1 MRTIFTDESVF
12 SQIKEKS
19 RNAYIKSWE
28 DFKNYL
34 AGHNFEECH
43 PGEEDII
50 SFFNHLR
57 LEKKMAT
64 SSIWTI
70 YSYINSV
77 MKRKY
82 GWKLQSLPRI
92 TMTIKGYEEDTKNK
106 AAIFEEDDLRRFWT
120 MKMDSAYWTVR
131 RAIAITA
138 YFGGLRMVECMD
150 LALEKIIR
158 GPEGFTITHT
168 RAKQRSDK
176 MSTKFL
182 VPQEGGYA
190 DLLASYLDL
199 VKNQLYQYS
208 GRVWYTGR
216 KTDNLTCQTMGKN
229 SVSKVPH
236 EIAALL
242 KLADPSK
249 YTFHS
254 FRRTSATRAAD
265 AGATSEQLVDFY
277 GWKNSSMCQE
287 YISSSRPAILGM
299 ANRLSSTV
307 QPSIND
313 SNEEVTVNGD
323 GVPDLGGLT
332 VTETSKPEAEE
343 EQVIADME
351 EDEDMLENVGIFSQK
366 VINDTVT
373 GQQCVVEA
381 AIKETL
387 SAIPGTK
394 GANIKVIVVNK
405 MSGGNINL

>member
-1 MRTIFTDESVF
+1 MGDESSTIFTDESVF

-19 RNAYIKSWE
+19 RNAYVKSWE
-28 DFKNYL
+28 EFKTYL
-34 AGHNFEECH
+34 AGHDFEECH

-57 LEKKMAT
+57 NEKKMAL

-92 TMTIKGYEEDTKNK
+92 TMTIKGYEEDTKLK
-106 AAIFEEDDLRRFWT
+106 AAIFEEEDLRRFFE
-120 MKMDSAYWTVR
+120 MKLDSGYWIVR

-158 GPEGFTITHT
+158 GPEGFTINHT

-176 MSTKFL
+176 MSTKFI

-199 VKNQLYQYS
+199 VKDQLYHYS
-208 GRVWYTGR
+208 GKVWYTGK
-216 KTDNLTCQTMGKN
+216 KTENLASQAMGKN
-229 SVSKVPH
+229 SVSKIPH

-277 GWKNSSMCQE
+277 GWKNSSMCKE
-287 YISSSRPAILGM
+287 YISSSKPAILGM
-299 ANRLSSTV
+299 ANRLSS
-307 QPSIND
+307 QS
-313 SNEEVTVNGD
+313 SQSSQEVAVNGD
-323 GVPDLGGLT
+323 T
-332 VTETSKPEAEE
+332 RKPESEE

-351 EDEDMLENVGIFSQK
+351 EDDDMLENAGISSQRSF
-366 VINDTVT
+366 NESGA
-373 GQQCVVEA
+373 GQQCLVEA
-381 AIKETL
+381 TIKETMA
-387 SAIPGTK
+387 SIPGNK
-394 GANIKVIVVNK
+394 RADIKVFVINK
-405 MSGGNINL
+405 MSGNISL